1 MKKNIHPK
9 WVECQVKCACGN
21 SFTTYAGVA
30 QMQVDI
36 CSACHPFFTG
46 EERFVDTEGRLDK
59 FKNKMARSAEL
70 QKKAQAQQLAKKAKK
85 QQEIKAKNAPRLSF
99 KQVLGNAKLA
109 NEKAKKKAK
118 TLEKKSS
125 DK

>member
-1 MKKNIHPK
+1 MAKKKTP
-9 WVECQVKCACGN
+9 ADG
-21 SFTTYAGVA
+21 
-30 QMQVDI
+30 D
-36 CSACHPFFTG
+36 
-46 EERFVDTEGRLDK
+46 L
-59 FKNKMARSAEL
+59 
-70 QKKAQAQQLAKKAKK
+70 QAQSEELKSCQGHNSTEEEK

>member
-21 SFTTYAGVA
+21 SFTTYASVA
-30 QMQVDI
+30 QLQVDI